1 MVTGELEN
9 GRLLDKVLEQLPA
22 AVVIAEAPSGRVLLA
37 NRQVSEIL
45 GFPWTPASEIG
56 AYNDEV
62 IGWHTDGRR
71 VEPEEWPLARSLTAG
86 EVVHNE
92 EIQVRRG
99 DGTRAWISLNSA
111 PVRDD
116 EGNIVAAVVTFL
128 DITARKAAER
138 RAIEENRRTALTL
151 ESIAEGFF
159 LLDENWRI
167 QYVNREAERLLERKR
182 DDLLES
188 EIWNEYPELVATKFL
203 SEFNRARDEQVVAVF
218 DAVWPATKRRLA
230 VRAWPS
236 VDGLGLAVYFQE
248 AAA

>member
-1 MVTGELEN
+1 MGPAALSVTASRRCSSASSSSNRCRSCRASTTSARIPPRFGSVSQRSPKSARPERLSATITVVTGELEN

-56 AYNDEV
+56 AYSDEV
-62 IGWHTDGRR
+62 VAWHADGRR
-71 VEPEEWPLARSLTAG
+71 VEP
-86 EVVHNE
+86 
-92 EIQVRRG
+92 
-99 DGTRAWISLNSA
+99 D
-111 PVRDD
+111 
-116 EGNIVAAVVTFL
+116 
-128 DITARKAAER
+128 
-138 RAIEENRRTALTL
+138 
-151 ESIAEGFF
+151 
-159 LLDENWRI
+159 
-167 QYVNREAERLLERKR
+167 
-182 DDLLES
+182 
-188 EIWNEYPELVATKFL
+188 EYPELVATKFL